1 MREVSPEEVIFHII
15 KNIIERKLYMSE
27 QGNKFIVITVLSTFP
42 YIKEGE
48 NPIEFT
54 YENPD
59 GFGIKGIWTNEAGLK
74 YFKQKYGETI
84 TDIITLC
91 SEQTAGDTYQKR
103 VGEIIG
109 IAPHS
114 VMYDYEAKGDEII
127 SRLLESSE
135 LSFNSGDT
143 VVVDA
148 SGGARS
154 ASFALM
160 SLFRYL
166 EYKGVRLGQV
176 IYSNITDRNEKKGR
190 IYDITETLDMFS
202 LINGV
207 YEFNTSGNP
216 TALSQFVKKIP
227 DSEIKTKI
235 TELLEQMKKFYNEIS
250 LCRPREIDTTL
261 RNLSKKLNE
270 LIKLKERVRL
280 RELMRPKGQ
289 GSSSSGRET
298 LFFELLPLITE
309 KFHTGKEGIT
319 MLGLIKWCVDNGLI
333 QQAITF
339 YVEKLPK
346 EFTEDLY
353 FFEPKSE
360 DSKTIYRKKAS
371 KLNPDDIYY
380 RYFFSQ
386 PDIKARMNKLFTE
399 KESDIILS
407 IRSGKALAEYK
418 KHIEEY
424 DNDEEFGS
432 RIYDALWFI
441 ARVRANF
448 YSDHPSTDPEKK
460 APVPEEKQSADYRL
474 LYNQLKKCGSISE
487 TFKSFYKNF
496 SKNDFKIPGSDTAEE
511 KEHGAT
517 LTKMLPVILS
527 DKFDTKKIELNI
539 DTDDLKVLRLHF
551 ACLKY
556 IRNNINHAST
566 QEPNDKEI
574 KVRTL
579 KLLSELSGND
589 DFKELLPE
597 KNNFNA
603 ELIGKFI
610 AYSVDHINDVI
621 SKMSE
626 K

>member
-1 MREVSPEEVIFHII
+1 M
-15 KNIIERKLYMSE
+15 
-27 QGNKFIVITVLSTFP
+27 LSTFP

-127 SRLLESSE
+127 SRLLEGSE
-135 LSFNSGDT
+135 LSFNRGDT

-346 EFTEDLY
+346 EFAEDLY
-353 FFEPKSE
+353 FFEPK
-360 DSKTIYRKKAS
+360 KGAAAVYKKAGE
-371 KLNPDDIYY
+371 LNPDDIYY

-399 KESDIILS
+399 KEKDIILS

-487 TFKSFYKNF
+487 TFNSFYKNF
-496 SKNDFKIPGSDTAEE
+496 SKKDFKIPAIDTTE
-511 KEHGAT
+511 KNEHGAT

-527 DKFDTKKIELNI
+527 DKFDTKNIELNI